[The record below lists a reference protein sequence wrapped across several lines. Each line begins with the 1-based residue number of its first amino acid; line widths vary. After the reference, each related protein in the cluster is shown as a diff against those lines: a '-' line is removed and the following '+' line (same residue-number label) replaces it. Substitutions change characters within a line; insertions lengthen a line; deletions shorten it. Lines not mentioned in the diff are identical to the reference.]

1 MGWWGFTAGEA
12 AGGSSRIFPLALLHW
27 RRANSRKT
35 SDPRAKTPAAK
46 GRGEAAAPRVT
57 PRLGRSLQR
66 WSSRGQF
73 QFWGGDRVGL
83 SPSPGRRRGAPARGT
98 HGRAPPPPAPRP
110 PTLPRAILRVKPQLE
125 ELNQRGGNKDPLPN
139 FFPLRGQLPPAPASP
154 PPKQRGNVTGPRD
167 TGGLHHDPPGKA
179 GPAGRR
185 DGGVGEEGHAALLQS
200 GSSQDGGVNWR

>member
-167 TGGLHHDPPGKA
+167 TGGLHRDPPGKA

-185 DGGVGEEGHAALLQS
+185 DAGPGCGRRRSCSPSAKRQLAG
-200 GSSQDGGVNWR
+200 WWC